1 MFARQRLLNF
11 PITSYFAILSPGK
24 QCRFFAWLGV
34 VCKQL
39 HCRSCL
45 AKTNFFNP
53 PDEVWGTS
61 NAFSHGREH
70 LVIHVAAAVWGARG
84 RCHDGATVWLAEF
97 SGRLLH
103 GDWGASNL
111 YRDLGACYRYSL
123 PLLFQ
128 ELLPVLD
135 DTCQVNRGL
144 RVNSCCQEYL
154 LPPRD
159 TAVLQAVASLQP
171 PPPQKQPALVA
182 RSGGKHGGSG
192 VPCAGRC
199 KVWTLVQVTQEF
211 VYF

>member
-1 MFARQRLLNF
+1 MFRTESLLGLYRDQKETETVLKDDEYSEHVILMFARQRLLNF

-34 VCKQL
+34 LCKQL

-53 PDEVWGTS
+53 PDEVWGTG

-103 GDWGASNL
+103 GDWGATNL
-111 YRDLGACYRYSL
+111 YRDLGAFR
-123 PLLFQ
+123 
-128 ELLPVLD
+128 
-135 DTCQVNRGL
+135 
-144 RVNSCCQEYL
+144 
-154 LPPRD
+154 
-159 TAVLQAVASLQP
+159 
-171 PPPQKQPALVA
+171 
-182 RSGGKHGGSG
+182 
-192 VPCAGRC
+192 
-199 KVWTLVQVTQEF
+199 
-211 VYF
+211 